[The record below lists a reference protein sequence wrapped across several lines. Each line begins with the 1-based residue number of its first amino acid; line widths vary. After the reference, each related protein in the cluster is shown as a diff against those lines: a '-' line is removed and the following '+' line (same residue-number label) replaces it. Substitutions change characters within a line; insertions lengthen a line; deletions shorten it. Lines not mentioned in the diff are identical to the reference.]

1 MPFEDFCGNRAV
13 VELLRG
19 MMARERLPQAVL
31 LSGPRGVGKYTLA
44 QMVAKTLHCQEDP
57 NNFCGRCRNC
67 RTIGLADDRW
77 AALEEAEEQRGSQSR
92 RPREVPLLIQH
103 HPDVI
108 LLPPN
113 GPLRLFQ
120 IEQARYLKEA
130 LTFVPS
136 GAQKKIF
143 LLPDAE
149 RMDAAAANSLLKS
162 LEEPPPHSLLLLTT
176 TMEAALLPTIRSRC
190 MVFWLGPLSR
200 NEVVLF
206 LEKSQVGA
214 DAQER
219 LLRAAL
225 SRGCPGRAARMDLE
239 RYLEVRDSLLALI
252 QAGLEAR
259 NLSVLFAEAQKLAQ
273 AKEGLENLLE
283 VLYSLLQD
291 ILHIETKA
299 NGEPLQNTDRPK
311 MLLQV
316 ARRLGAGGVARATAT
331 LGTVEKNLRRNVPA
345 QLSLEAFATSLAPLR
360 RMPGS

>member
-1 MPFEDFCGNRAV
+1 MPFEDFCGNRSV

-19 MMARERLPQAVL
+19 MMARERLPHAVL
-31 LSGPRGVGKYTLA
+31 LCGPRGVGKYTLA
-44 QMVAKTLHCQEDP
+44 QMVAKTLHCEEDR

-77 AALEEAEEQRGSQSR
+77 AALEEAEQQRESLSR

-103 HPDVI
+103 HPDVV

-120 IEQARYLKEA
+120 IEQSRYLKEA
-130 LTFVPS
+130 LTFVPA
-136 GAQKKIF
+136 GARKKVF

-162 LEEPPPHSLLLLTT
+162 LEEPPPHSILLLTT

-190 MVFWLGPLSR
+190 MAFWLGPLDR
-200 NEVVLF
+200 NDVAAF
-206 LEKSQVGA
+206 LERRNIGA
-214 DAQER
+214 DASER

-225 SRGCPGRAARMDLE
+225 SRGCPGRAARLDLE
-239 RYLEVRDSLLALI
+239 RHREVRDSLLALL
-252 QAGLEAR
+252 QAGLEGK
-259 NLSVLFAEAQKLAQ
+259 NFEVLFAEAQKLAQ
-273 AKEGLENLLE
+273 AKEGLENLLQ

-291 ILHIETKA
+291 ILHMETKA

-311 MLLQV
+311 TLLQV
-316 ARRLGAGGVARATAT
+316 SRRLGAGGVARAMAT
-331 LGTVEKNLRRNVPA
+331 LVTVEKNLRRNVPA
-345 QLSLEAFATSLAPLR
+345 QLSLEAFATSLAAAR
-360 RMPGS
+360 RMP